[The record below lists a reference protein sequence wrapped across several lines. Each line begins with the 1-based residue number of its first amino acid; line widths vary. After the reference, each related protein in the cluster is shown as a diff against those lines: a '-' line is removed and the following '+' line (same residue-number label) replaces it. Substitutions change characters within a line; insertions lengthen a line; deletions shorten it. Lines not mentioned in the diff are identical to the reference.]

1 MQVGKDMAVMLPIIL
16 GSVALFLLVVTI
28 TICIV
33 KKKKSELKSY
43 DLEKVE
49 GKSEECEKLKS
60 CAYETRAHIGTQ

>member
-1 MQVGKDMAVMLPIIL
+1 MQVGQDMAAMLPII
-16 GSVALFLLVVTI
+16 LVVTI

-60 CAYETRAHIGTQ
+60 CASETRAHIGTQ